1 MKVNSVNTLFLL
13 IILLACLW
21 VSFVLTGRR
30 LISPV
35 VFFFV
40 PFVFQILDGFLFYQ
54 IWQFNLHMQT
64 VAIVSGCFIVF
75 AAGCIFIHYTIGAFD
90 VHRVSAR
97 LMSSSVK
104 QFQWHPMRIPTR
116 FYWML
121 IAMQVILF
129 VIVFRAE
136 KQVVSQYM
144 SVAGIA
150 DVITGYNNLSKFS
163 DVDVILP
170 TIPAQLSAILQ
181 GLTFFVA
188 LLVAK
193 ELADKGRSS
202 SPVCMLT
209 FLISIVVAFA
219 TGNRTW
225 PLSVLFAFGII
236 YLLLLEKQGKITS
249 IAKIKI
255 RYVVFCSIAFV
266 VLLGAFYLLTFAMGR
281 DNTMTPIY
289 YLSVY
294 LGAPLKNLDSAIAES
309 ITPSSVPG
317 EYTFNFLFATLISK
331 FGMEADQIVSL
342 PYRDVGIYPLGN
354 VYTIFYA
361 PLKDFGVGG
370 CLLLVFLLAVV
381 VQTIYEIVQKPA
393 NEAKLSI
400 AQALYG
406 YLAFLLA
413 MSFFAHFVFQNI
425 VQLGFAKQLLTMVVF
440 IVLTNNFF
448 GKRETSV
455 ETGISV
461 NKQSDRGFLYAG
473 ESSK

>member
-1 MKVNSVNTLFLL
+1 
-13 IILLACLW
+13 
-21 VSFVLTGRR
+21 
-30 LISPV
+30 
-35 VFFFV
+35 
-40 PFVFQILDGFLFYQ
+40 
-54 IWQFNLHMQT
+54 
-64 VAIVSGCFIVF
+64 
-75 AAGCIFIHYTIGAFD
+75 
-90 VHRVSAR
+90 
-97 LMSSSVK
+97 
-104 QFQWHPMRIPTR
+104 
-116 FYWML
+116 ML

-266 VLLGAFYLLTFAMGR
+266 VLLG
-281 DNTMTPIY
+281 
-289 YLSVY
+289 
-294 LGAPLKNLDSAIAES
+294 
-309 ITPSSVPG
+309 
-317 EYTFNFLFATLISK
+317 
-331 FGMEADQIVSL
+331 
-342 PYRDVGIYPLGN
+342 
-354 VYTIFYA
+354 
-361 PLKDFGVGG
+361 
-370 CLLLVFLLAVV
+370 
-381 VQTIYEIVQKPA
+381 
-393 NEAKLSI
+393 
-400 AQALYG
+400 
-406 YLAFLLA
+406 
-413 MSFFAHFVFQNI
+413 
-425 VQLGFAKQLLTMVVF
+425 VF
-440 IVLTNNFF
+440 IC
-448 GKRETSV
+448 
-455 ETGISV
+455 
-461 NKQSDRGFLYAG
+461 
-473 ESSK
+473 